1 MGYIPPDAKWYLA
14 EIVQQ
19 ISVEGDPRRVVHTNL
34 VLVRGDSPDEAYA
47 KAVELGT
54 ESETAYENPEGKRVA
69 ITYRGLRDLN
79 VIHGELEHGTEL
91 IYGEEIDMDDSAIQ
105 QYISP
110 KEELGVFAP
119 RKASRGPNYIS
130 KDVLDELHEKFPDL
144 NLDEDPDGPDSAT

>member
-1 MGYIPPDAKWYLA
+1 MGYIPSDAKWYLA
-14 EIVQQ
+14 EIVQE

-54 ESETAYENPEGKRVA
+54 ESEISYVNPDGKLVA
-69 ITYRGLRDLN
+69 ITHCGLRDLN

-91 IYGEEIDMDDSAIQ
+91 SHSEEIDMDDSAIQ
-105 QYISP
+105 RYISP

-119 RKASRGPNYIS
+119 IKVSRGPCYIS
-130 KDVLDELHEKFPDL
+130 KDVVEELSKKFPDL
-144 NLDEDPDGPDSAT
+144 NLHEGLTPPK